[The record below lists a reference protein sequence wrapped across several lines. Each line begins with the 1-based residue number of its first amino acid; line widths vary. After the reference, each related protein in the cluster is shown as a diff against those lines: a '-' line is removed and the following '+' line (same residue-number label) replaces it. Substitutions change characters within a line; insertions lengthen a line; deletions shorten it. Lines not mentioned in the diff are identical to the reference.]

1 MVPLN
6 RFELLYPALLK
17 QHLKVIDEKYHPL
30 IRAALETQLMYQPD
44 VETRNRKPLKRPAF
58 FGAKW
63 ELRCGPNNRF
73 RIFYR
78 VDYDAHQVILLAIA
92 EKKGN
97 RLMIG
102 GEEIEL

>member
-6 RFELLYPALLK
+6 RFELLYPPLLK
-17 QHLKVIDEKYHPL
+17 QHLKAIDGKYYTL
-30 IRAALETQLMYQPD
+30 IRSALETQLMFQPD
-44 VETRNRKPLKRPAF
+44 VETRNRKPLKRPVF

-63 ELRCGPNNRF
+63 ELRCGPNNCF

-92 EKKGN
+92 EKKEN
-97 RLMIG
+97 RLMVG